1 MGRRQQI
8 TALVVALAVGCAGCF
23 GSFNLTRKL
32 YNWNDSVS
40 KDKWI
45 KEAVFL
51 VLIWA
56 PIYGLAGLGDAVI
69 FNTIEFWSGENPI
82 DMKTTSLSQ
91 SKRIVR
97 GDAEVRLRVQ
107 GHELWIEQVV
117 RGESAG
123 SLRIVQQGERS
134 VAIDQEGRVLLTAQT
149 LPDGT
154 VLITDAMGTQT
165 AIRDADLAG

>member
-1 MGRRQQI
+1 MGRRRQI

-32 YNWNDSVS
+32 YSWNDGVS

-56 PIYGLAGLGDAVI
+56 PIYSLAGLGDAVI

-82 DMKTTSLSQ
+82 DMKTTSVSQ

-97 GDAEVRLRVQ
+97 GEAEARLRVE
-107 GHELWIEQVV
+107 GHELVIEQFA

-123 SLRIVQQGERS
+123 SLRIVQHGEQS
-134 VAIDQEGRVLLTAQT
+134 VATDQDGRMLFTAQT

-154 VLITDAMGTQT
+154 VLITDALGAQSTL
-165 AIRDADLAG
+165 READLAG